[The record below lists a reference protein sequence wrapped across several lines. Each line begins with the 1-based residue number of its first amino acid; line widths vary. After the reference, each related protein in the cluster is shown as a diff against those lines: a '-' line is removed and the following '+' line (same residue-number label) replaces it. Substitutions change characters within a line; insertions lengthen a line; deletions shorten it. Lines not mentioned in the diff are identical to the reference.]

1 MKTKLLAVIFLIVF
15 LSSPLYTQAQS
26 RIVDNAGILSAGEIA
41 ELQRLAETIAANYSF
56 DLVIVTEK
64 DIGVPPENYAD
75 DFFDNNGYGLGEDRD
90 GCLFLRVTGSRDYW
104 FGTSGR
110 GIKILNSAAFNKL
123 DSTVAPY
130 LENNAY
136 AGAFRAFINEWE
148 TFLALDAS
156 GRSYN
161 IFYKYNIILVVIAW
175 VLSLLIGLAVVLSW
189 KKQMDTALVKEQ
201 ADSFIIPG
209 SLAFT
214 KQEDRF
220 LYSRVTKIAR
230 PKSTSSGSSGVHRS
244 SSGRRHGGGGGRR

>member
-1 MKTKLLAVIFLIVF
+1 LALLILFLPAALF
-15 LSSPLYTQAQS
+15 AQS
-26 RIVDNAGILSAGEIA
+26 RVVDNAGVLSGGEIA
-41 ELQRLAETIAANYSF
+41 ELTELTETIAAYYNF

-64 DIGVPPENYAD
+64 EISASPENYVD
-75 DFFDNNGYGLGEDRD
+75 DFFDYNGYGLGEDRD

-104 FGTSGR
+104 FSTSGR
-110 GIKILNSAAFNKL
+110 GIKILNSTAFNKL
-123 DSTVAPY
+123 ESAVVPY
-130 LENNAY
+130 LANDAL
-136 AGAFRAFINEWE
+136 AGAYRAFIYEWD
-148 TFLALDAS
+148 TFLALDAK

-161 IFYKYNIILVVIAW
+161 FFYKNNTILVIIAW

-230 PKSTSSGSSGVHRS
+230 PKSTSSGGVHRS
-244 SSGRRHGGGGGRR
+244 SSGRRHGGGGRKY

>member
-1 MKTKLLAVIFLIVF
+1 MKTKLLAAIFLIVL

-64 DIGVPPENYAD
+64 DIGVSPENYAD

-104 FGTSGR
+104 FSTSGR
-110 GIKILNSAAFNKL
+110 GDKILNSTAFDKL
-123 DSTVAPY
+123 DSTVGPY

-136 AGAFRAFINEWE
+136 AGAFRAFISEWE
-148 TFLALDAS
+148 TFLALDAK

-161 IFYKYNIILVVIAW
+161 LIYRYNIILVIAAW
-175 VLSLLIGLAVVLSW
+175 VISFLIGLAIVQTW
-189 KKQMDTALVKEQ
+189 KKQMDTALAKEQ

-214 KQEDRF
+214 QQTDRF
-220 LYSRVTKIAR
+220 LYSTIIKIKR
-230 PKSTSSGSSGVHRS
+230 PKSTSSGGGIHKS
-244 SSGRRHGGGGGRR
+244 SSGRSHSGGGGKYR